1 MLTLDPIVTVNVNVV
16 SPLLSTSVFDV
27 GLILGT
33 SSVIS
38 ASDRVASVSS
48 AADLLELGF
57 TTSSAEYLAALK
69 YFGVSPAPASL
80 LVGRVDTGETP
91 VEALTAVLEKTRAF
105 YGVYVCTLTDEN
117 ALAMAAALDA
127 LDRFCL
133 FYGVTGTVTSV
144 TGSSALLASMKAT
157 GTRRALGTYL
167 SAANEAA
174 AVMGLAMGLA
184 RAHAADSFALC
195 YKTAASLTPVSMT
208 QAEVNSVKALNG
220 NVHVTRG
227 LSRNMLEN
235 GAVASGLRYDEV
247 LYLDQIASELQDTC
261 LRVITD
267 RADRLPQSD
276 TATAIF
282 FNAISAVLSPYA
294 SRAILSTAIWHG
306 PASGPILTGDTIEN
320 GFALWAD
327 SYDTQSPADRS
338 AHKAVPIHILL
349 CLTGSVESVILTV
362 NVQE

>member
-1 MLTLDPIVTVNVNVV
+1 MLTLDPIVTVNINVA
-16 SPLLSTSVFDV
+16 SPLTSASVFDV
-27 GLILGT
+27 GLILGP
-33 SSVIS
+33 SDVIS

-48 AADLLELGF
+48 PADLLTLGF
-57 TTSSAEYLAALK
+57 TPSSAEYLAAQK

-80 LVGRVDTGETP
+80 LVGRVNTGETP

-144 TGSSALLASMKAT
+144 TASSALLSAMKAT
-157 GTRRALGTYL
+157 GTHRTLGTYL
-167 SAANEAA
+167 TSANEAA

-195 YKTAASLTPVSMT
+195 YKTAASLTPVTMT
-208 QAEVNSVKALNG
+208 QAEVNAVKALNG
-220 NVHVTRG
+220 NVHITRG

-247 LYLDQIASELQDTC
+247 LYLDQIASGLQEAC

-267 RADRLPQSD
+267 RTDRLPQSD
-276 TATAIF
+276 TATTVF
-282 FNAISAVLSPYA
+282 FNAITAVLAPYA
-294 SRAILSTAIWHG
+294 SRAILSTTTWHG
-306 PASGPILTGDTIEN
+306 TPSGPISPGDTIEN

-327 SYDTQSPADRS
+327 SYDDQSPADRA
-338 AHKAVPIHILL
+338 AHKAVPLHILL
-349 CLTGSVESVILTV
+349 CLTGSVESIVLTV